1 MYCNVINI
9 FVAFEKRIER
19 EKNTLYL
26 RMFIVLEVIISKQI
40 VDFLCYWSAKWR
52 KEKQQY
58 NLQASQVSY
67 EIFTKFPIKIKI
79 IFAYRFVV
87 RKINTGI
94 LIYMYKLKVP
104 VSLIKLLE
112 KTYKNSWPSSRDG
125 TILLL
130 QSI

>member
-67 EIFTKFPIKIKI
+67 EIFTKFPIKIKV

>member
-94 LIYMYKLKVP
+94 LIYKLKVP